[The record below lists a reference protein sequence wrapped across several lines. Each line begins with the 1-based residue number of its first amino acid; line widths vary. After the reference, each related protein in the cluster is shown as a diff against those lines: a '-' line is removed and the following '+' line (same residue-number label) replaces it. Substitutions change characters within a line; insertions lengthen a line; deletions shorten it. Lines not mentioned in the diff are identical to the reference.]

1 MTLTDSR
8 GRNVALGT
16 PLGRGGEA
24 RVYSVSTDASV
35 AAKIYHSP
43 STERASKLPLMVAAP
58 PSDPTAAQ
66 GHVSICW
73 PTALLFDRRRV
84 NVGFLMHR
92 VDFASNV
99 PVFSLY
105 NPRDRQQ
112 VALAFTWQYL
122 LRAATN
128 LASVIEAI
136 HSGGYI
142 VGDLN
147 ESNILVANTA
157 MVTVVDCDSMQVP
170 QPGTGSFFRCPVG
183 KPEYTPPELQGLDF
197 GRVDRTQS
205 HDNFSLGVLLF
216 QLLME
221 GNHPFGGVWHGS
233 GDPPPLEE
241 RIRIGAS
248 PYAGAKLVRPAPGA
262 PPFDILGQDL
272 RTLFRRCFKDGQ
284 VSPPARPGPREWRQA
299 LVAAEAALVTCAR
312 SKRHVHAAHLAS
324 CPWCARTQSLGF
336 DPFPMA
342 RRTRKRPQAKPPTA
356 PPGMRPLPAIGMQPP
371 AQATQPGVGP
381 AMAATSPTFGGIA
394 AIVAGILLLIL
405 FIATFAVPARNR
417 AAAERERA
425 AAAEAADRV
434 QAAEAIRVAE
444 RARVERDLPGDWL
457 NGSARLANRPARRRI
472 QEVADVIPAHI
483 HTTHRIVLANWL
495 LENPEFRPATAL
507 DYPYEIVEDLLYM
520 RQTYDNE
527 DPYYVAADFN
537 LDTHVDFAVVMIDG
551 SKEPDQTGYT
561 ALLVFDGPMAG
572 DTMPTLFEQDVG
584 SPSWAVLFYTE
595 AETLRVGAV
604 ESHKRFIYSRGQRY
618 VVEH

>member
-24 RVYSVSTDASV
+24 RVYSVSTNASV
-35 AAKIYHSP
+35 AAKIYHNP
-43 STERASKLPLMVAAP
+43 STERASKLSLMVAAP
-58 PSDPTAAQ
+58 PSDPTAVQ
-66 GHVSICW
+66 RHVSICW

-92 VDFASNV
+92 VDLASNV

-136 HSGGYI
+136 HSRGYI

-170 QPGTGSFFRCPVG
+170 QPGTGRVFRCPVG

-221 GNHPFGGVWHGS
+221 GTHPFGGVWHGS

-248 PYAGAKLVRPAPGA
+248 PYAGAKLVAPALGA

-272 RTLFRRCFKDGQ
+272 RTLFRRCFKDGH
-284 VSPPARPGPREWRQA
+284 VSPPARPAPREWRQA

-312 SKRHVHAAHLAS
+312 SKRHVHGAHLAS
-324 CPWCARTQSLGF
+324 CPWCARTQSLAGF

-342 RRTRKRPQAKPPTA
+342 RGTRKRPQAKAPTA

-371 AQATQPGVGP
+371 AQAAQPAVVP

-394 AIVAGILLLIL
+394 AIGAGILLLIL
-405 FIATFAVPARNR
+405 LIATFAVPARNR
-417 AAAERERA
+417 AAAQRERA
-425 AAAEAADRV
+425 AATEAADRV

-444 RARVERDLPGDWL
+444 RARVERDLAGDWL
-457 NGSARLANRPARRRI
+457 NGSARLAIARRGAAFAATYTEGNGTSHDLRVQVLPNNRVKLQSAQVGRLVNPLRYWDGDFSQQAWLEVGADGSLLI
-472 QEVADVIPAHI
+472 ARFNEAGGRSVMLQRGTAGVADGDV
-483 HTTHRIVLANWL
+483 
-495 LENPEFRPATAL
+495 
-507 DYPYEIVEDLLYM
+507 
-520 RQTYDNE
+520 
-527 DPYYVAADFN
+527 
-537 LDTHVDFAVVMIDG
+537 
-551 SKEPDQTGYT
+551 PD
-561 ALLVFDGPMAG
+561 
-572 DTMPTLFEQDVG
+572 
-584 SPSWAVLFYTE
+584 
-595 AETLRVGAV
+595 AV
-604 ESHKRFIYSRGQRY
+604 ELR
-618 VVEH
+618 